1 MIKRKRIWKCYQNG
15 RGLWTRRALE
25 IADRERQLGISGSR
39 DQDETIR
46 KLREENRHLK
56 QQINDLNLQIELHS
70 RTSTREY
77 SEERESYRKRALELT
92 KREQALLEKERETD
106 ELHAEALRLNQ
117 AAKEKSNEAER
128 ILYAKQK
135 YIDDLETTK
144 KRIESREAELND
156 MERIKEGDCSA
167 GWWKIEAIDKR
178 REQVRLLEEELAK
191 HSESLETR
199 IREADKR
206 DREFLERQEEMDR
219 QFAERVLHG
228 WLLNI
233 RKRSW
238 VSIRTKL
245 LRLWQIWTKH
255 SNYIQI
261 WISLWR
267 RKDKSF
273 WRKNHF
279 WRNKKRAAVFAK
291 NRLLKSTV
299 SLRKNMLNDLIWRIS
314 SIR

>member
-1 MIKRKRIWKCYQNG
+1 MDVDYE
-15 RGLWTRRALE
+15 LE
-25 IADRERQLGISGSR
+25 EPLRLQIEISGSR

-167 GWWKIEAIDKR
+167 G
-178 REQVRLLEEELAK
+178 
-191 HSESLETR
+191 
-199 IREADKR
+199 
-206 DREFLERQEEMDR
+206 
-219 QFAERVLHG
+219 
-228 WLLNI
+228 
-233 RKRSW
+233 
-238 VSIRTKL
+238 
-245 LRLWQIWTKH
+245 
-255 SNYIQI
+255 
-261 WISLWR
+261 
-267 RKDKSF
+267 
-273 WRKNHF
+273 
-279 WRNKKRAAVFAK
+279 
-291 NRLLKSTV
+291 
-299 SLRKNMLNDLIWRIS
+299 
-314 SIR
+314 